1 MSDSSVPRIVGSD
14 RPNTERLTLFSQSCS
29 FSIKP
34 GFLRNQPNL
43 LKSRLPIWDRS
54 WELYSPPAGRWKQQ
68 NAACDYQRLATE
80 AIRGLSA
87 WLDTRGSRRTFDLYG
102 IAGQLLQ
109 QMLNESKVQKA
120 IQKVVKTAILSL
132 NH

>member
-1 MSDSSVPRIVGSD
+1 
-14 RPNTERLTLFSQSCS
+14 L
-29 FSIKP
+29 IKP

-43 LKSRLPIWDRS
+43 LKSRLPIFDRS
-54 WELYSPPAGRWKQQ
+54 RELYSPPAGRWKQQ

-87 WLDTRGSRRTFDLYG
+87 WLDTRGSRRTHG
-102 IAGQLLQ
+102 IAFQLLQ

-120 IQKVVKTAILSL
+120 IQKVVKTAIFSF
-132 NH
+132 NQYINSH